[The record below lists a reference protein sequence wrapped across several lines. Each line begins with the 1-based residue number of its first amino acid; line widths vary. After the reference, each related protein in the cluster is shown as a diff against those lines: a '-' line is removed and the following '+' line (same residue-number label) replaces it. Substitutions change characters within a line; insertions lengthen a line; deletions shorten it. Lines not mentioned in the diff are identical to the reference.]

1 MCDSFESDNFKG
13 HTNSEVYPHSL
24 SILCLRLF
32 HPSAR
37 FHQPAM
43 CIASLSQSCACPVFI
58 RRLRLVFQVAVSAAQ
73 VAASAAQVIASAAQV
88 RPSIPVSLESGHNCA
103 LLVISWFPPTQGRLH
118 FATRIISWSCF
129 VGWEQP
135 TTSPK
140 ARAMLPPIDE
150 KADYAVCVHLVA
162 VIMHAWFATARTFVS
177 NGRTGGCQYEERC
190 RTQRSIFELA
200 VSADMQAQSP
210 SLKVSLHSHGSLI
223 KLAASA
229 AQVAASAVQVAAS
242 AAQVAASAAQLGYLT
257 SQRLRACYEIA

>member
-1 MCDSFESDNFKG
+1 
-13 HTNSEVYPHSL
+13 
-24 SILCLRLF
+24 
-32 HPSAR
+32 
-37 FHQPAM
+37 
-43 CIASLSQSCACPVFI
+43 
-58 RRLRLVFQVAVSAAQ
+58 
-73 VAASAAQVIASAAQV
+73 
-88 RPSIPVSLESGHNCA
+88 
-103 LLVISWFPPTQGRLH
+103 
-118 FATRIISWSCF
+118 
-129 VGWEQP
+129 
-135 TTSPK
+135 
-140 ARAMLPPIDE
+140 MLPPIDE